1 MFDSLNKVDWDLLHQ
16 QKLVLL
22 TMLEH
27 ACDGSSEAEALAG
40 IINLLDALQDEAAA
54 AGRWAFPGEAGE
66 ATGPRLSPPL
76 RCAHGP
82 TPSKRKPLTPG
93 TLRWRCRRCGAAES
107 TTDDP
112 VELAQTG
119 VPLCGACDQEMDPCE
134 TDLQPV
140 LDALS
145 RCAFVLFKIA
155 AGDPQAL
162 GRAAEVAQAGVRLLR
177 PYGEED
183 EWMSD
188 GVAPEE
194 LAHGAEPPKQYYVED
209 DEGHHHG
216 PMDDYEE
223 AASVADAIQGRIIVQ
238 EEGRRC
244 ASPGEENVEGGA

>member
-1 MFDSLNKVDWDLLHQ
+1 MFESLNGVDWGLLHR
-16 QKLVLL
+16 QKLILL
-22 TMLEH
+22 KLRQRQPE
-27 ACDGSSEAEALAG
+27 GSAESDALSG
-40 IINLLDALQDEAAA
+40 VIHLLDALQDDAAA

-76 RCAHGP
+76 RCAKGP
-82 TPSKRKPLTPG
+82 TPSKRKPLAPG
-93 TLRWRCRRCGAAES
+93 TLRWRCRRCGAVES

-119 VPLCGACDQEMDPCE
+119 VPLCDECDQEMDPCE

-162 GRAAEVAQAGVRLLR
+162 GRAAEVAQASVTLLL

-183 EWMSD
+183 EWMSE

-194 LAHGAEPPKQYYVED
+194 LAHGPESAKRYYVED
-209 DEGHHHG
+209 DEGHHYG

-223 AASVADAIQGRIIVQ
+223 AASVADAIHGRIIVQ
-238 EEGRRC
+238 EVTQPC
-244 ASPGEENVEGGA
+244 APPEEENAEGGA

>member
-1 MFDSLNKVDWDLLHQ
+1 MFESLDKVDWDLLHQ
-16 QKLVLL
+16 QKVALL
-22 TMLEH
+22 EMLDRQK
-27 ACDGSSEAEALAG
+27 DGSPEAEALSG
-40 IINLLDALQDEAAA
+40 IVNLLDALQDEAAA

-76 RCAHGP
+76 RCAKGP
-82 TPSKRKPLTPG
+82 SPSKRKPLAPG
-93 TLRWRCRRCGAAES
+93 TLRWRCRRCGAVES

-119 VPLCGACDQEMDPCE
+119 VPLCGECDQEMDPCE

-162 GRAAEVAQAGVRLLR
+162 GRAAEVAQASVTLLL

-183 EWMSD
+183 EWMSE
-188 GVAPEE
+188 GVAPGE
-194 LAHGAEPPKQYYVED
+194 LAHGAESPKRYYVED

-216 PMDDYEE
+216 PLDDYDE
-223 AASVADAIQGRIIVQ
+223 AASVADAIHGRIIAQ
-238 EEGRRC
+238 EVDQPSAPPE
-244 ASPGEENVEGGA
+244 EENAEGGA